1 MYSKHG
7 STYLEIN
14 FKCPEPGIKGSV
26 ITFRGT
32 HHHTAL
38 VEIEVFNCPNGFY
51 HLNNKCIKWLAEDT
65 LVKQHKICD
74 LYRGKLLDTSP
85 HSQSNVLLAINVMKD
100 NSVTEIFNGKLKR
113 IVFEIPFLFAFFL
126 CHFQV

>member
-1 MYSKHG
+1 MYSKYG

-51 HLNNKCIKWLAEDT
+51 HLNNKCIKWLVEDT
-65 LVKQHKICD
+65 FVKQHKTCD
-74 LYRGKLLDTSP
+74 SYRGKLLDTSP
-85 HSQSNVLLAINVMKD
+85 HSESNVLLAINVMKD
-100 NSVTEIFNGKLKR
+100 NSATEIFNGNY
-113 IVFEIPFLFAFFL
+113 
-126 CHFQV
+126 